1 MKLREVRIGKQT
13 ISEAVD
19 KLLASKSFK
28 RRFEKPPTQTLDGKF
43 QNEGL
48 KMLNDELRKYYNRTK
63 KEVLKDN
70 RFMSSFVD
78 KDDKNLL
85 EIHEQTGVKLDVGG
99 KPKSVLELLND

>member
-1 MKLREVRIGKQT
+1 M
-13 ISEAVD
+13 
-19 KLLASKSFK
+19 
-28 RRFEKPPTQTLDGKF
+28 DGKF

-85 EIHEQTGVKLDVGG
+85 ESYEQTDVKLDVGG